1 VDAPI
6 NPVSQEEKPLQ
17 SPQDK
22 VHYGFDFALVYQIT
36 INVRKR
42 QARGDAAFDM
52 VMRLNLLK
60 FTRFESSFNAP

>member
-17 SPQDK
+17 SPKDK

-42 QARGDAAFDM
+42 
-52 VMRLNLLK
+52 
-60 FTRFESSFNAP
+60 